1 MSNNDNKSCASTSI
15 NYEKLICRN
24 ISKTI
29 ENTHFFMLRFL
40 HFFIKIRERGK
51 NEIYRKNKQIN

>member
-29 ENTHFFMLRFL
+29 ENTKNGIEIFTYS
-40 HFFIKIRERGK
+40 IK
-51 NEIYRKNKQIN
+51 NNK

>member
-1 MSNNDNKSCASTSI
+1 MSNNDNKSYASTSI

-29 ENTHFFMLRFL
+29 ENTKNGIEIFTYFYKLKN
-40 HFFIKIRERGK
+40 IKINSYGGG
-51 NEIYRKNKQIN
+51 IYYEKI